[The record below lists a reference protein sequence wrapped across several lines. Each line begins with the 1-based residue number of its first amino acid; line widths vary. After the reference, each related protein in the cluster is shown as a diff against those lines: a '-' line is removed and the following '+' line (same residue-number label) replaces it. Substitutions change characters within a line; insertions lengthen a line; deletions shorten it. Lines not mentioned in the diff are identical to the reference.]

1 MNRKIGFK
9 KKLKREIAFEKENIR
24 ERERIKRDKSEMIS
38 VEIL

>member
-24 ERERIKRDKSEMIS
+24 ERERGLSVIKVK
-38 VEIL
+38 